1 MASHWSGVAIAVL
14 LLVEACGAAPTD
26 PGPGHDGGPRPD
38 AGLSTDAA
46 KVGLTTRIGNPSC
59 RPPASVP
66 ESGTAGLPPTL
77 AETGCFDP
85 VDPTRPLPGLIPYDV
100 KAPLWSDGA
109 SKERWLA
116 LPDGAQIHVE
126 ADGDFTLPPG
136 TVTIK
141 TFSLAGRRV
150 ETRFF
155 VRLASGD
162 WAGYTYQWNDA
173 GTDAVVLHEGSQE
186 RAVGDQKHYY
196 PTRAEC
202 LKCHEKAAGSSL
214 GLELAQLDGDL
225 SYPGGRRA
233 NQLVTWQHIGLF
245 DAPLPAVMGGI
256 ASLPAPGD
264 GAAPLET
271 RARAYLHAN
280 CANCHRPGGD
290 GSGSIDLRFSVPLA
304 ETMACDAEAIRGT
317 LEAGPDARIIT
328 PGVPEKSILVVR
340 MMDLGRGR
348 MPEFGSL
355 RIDDEGTSLVADWVR
370 SLKRCP

>member
-1 MASHWSGVAIAVL
+1 ML
-14 LLVEACGAAPTD
+14 LLVEACAASSSAPGAD
-26 PGPGHDGGPRPD
+26 PDAGPRPD
-38 AGLSTDAA
+38 AEISTDAA
-46 KVGLTTRIGNPSC
+46 KVGLATRASNPSC

-66 ESGTAGLPPTL
+66 ESGSDGLPPTL
-77 AETGCFDP
+77 SQTGCFDP
-85 VDPTRPLPGLIPYDV
+85 ADPTRPLPGLIPYDV

-109 SKERWLA
+109 TKERWLA
-116 LPDGAQIHVE
+116 LPEGTQVHVE

-155 VRLASGD
+155 VRLTSGD
-162 WAGYTYQWNDA
+162 WAGYTYEWNEA

-186 RAVGDQKHYY
+186 RAIGDQKHYY

-202 LKCHEKAAGSSL
+202 LKCHEKGAGSSL
-214 GLELAQLDGDL
+214 GLELAQLNLDF
-225 SYPGGRRA
+225 SYPGGQRA

-245 DAPLPAVMGGI
+245 DAPLPAAVERLP
-256 ASLPAPGD
+256 SLPAPAD
-264 GAAPLET
+264 SSAPLET

-280 CANCHRPGGD
+280 CANCHRPGSD
-290 GSGSIDLRFSVPLA
+290 GSGSIDLRFFVPLS

-328 PGVPEKSILVVR
+328 PGNPEKSILVVR
-340 MMDLGRGR
+340 MLDLGRGR
-348 MPEFGSL
+348 MPEVASL
-355 RIDDEGTSLVADWVR
+355 RVDDEGTSLVADWVR
-370 SLKRCP
+370 SLPRCP